1 MKSLI
6 LIIGSLLFIANLLL
20 ALLISAYEPFNM
32 WLNCAVISIN
42 TILLFAVATL
52 RLKDAFRISLSTLF
66 PLAGI
71 IEFICGFFVAP
82 RFEDNL
88 MVVFIIMALLV
99 QSIILI
105 ITNYISKSVN

>member
-1 MKSLI
+1 MKNLI
-6 LIIGSLLFIANLLL
+6 LIIGGVLFIANLLL
-20 ALLISAYEPFNM
+20 GMAISIYEPFNM
-32 WLNCAVISIN
+32 WLNCAVITIN
-42 TILLFAVATL
+42 TILMYAVATM

-88 MVVFIIMALLV
+88 LVIFVILALMAQAV
-99 QSIILI
+99 ILI
-105 ITNYISKSVN
+105 ITNYVSKTIK

>member
-20 ALLISAYEPFNM
+20 GLLISAYEPFNM
-32 WLNCAVISIN
+32 WLNCGIIAVNTTLMVTIASIN
-42 TILLFAVATL
+42 LN
-52 RLKDAFRISLSTLF
+52 DGFRISLSSLY
-66 PLAGI
+66 PI
-71 IEFICGFFVAP
+71 IGLVEFICGLICKP

-105 ITNYISKSVN
+105 ITKYISKSVN